1 MGNGSPP
8 SWLGEAS
15 ALMNSDEVNSSS
27 PWQPGAACGAVR
39 ERGHAGLAALT
50 EAGDTAMQ
58 GTAGSG
64 S

>member
-1 MGNGSPP
+1 MAEPPGVGAGSRGLVESRAGPG
-8 SWLGEAS
+8 SWEEQEWETGAS
-15 ALMNSDEVNSSS
+15 
-27 PWQPGAACGAVR
+27 GAVR